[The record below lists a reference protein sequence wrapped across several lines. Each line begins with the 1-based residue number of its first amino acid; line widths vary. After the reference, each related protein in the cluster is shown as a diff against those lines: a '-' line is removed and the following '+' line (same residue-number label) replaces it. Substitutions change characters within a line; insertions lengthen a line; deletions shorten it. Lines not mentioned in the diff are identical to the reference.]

1 VKTVYIHGRAQ
12 EGKTELELRTYWNA
26 GLIEGYRHAN
36 IDPVFDVE
44 KTRAP
49 FYADRLVELTD
60 VSPETIERGEPHAK
74 SDPLVAAMIKQMAAR
89 AHVNPDEVL
98 EDRVLQRGMERWEWV
113 QGLARAIDTHVPWI
127 SASVVDRVT
136 TDVSAYLNRDHV
148 RDVVH
153 DIVRPVLLGEP
164 CVVVGHSLGSVVGYS
179 LLVELGDTVD
189 VPLYVTVGSP
199 LGLTEI
205 QACLE
210 ERHPLEFP
218 RGVGAWFN
226 ASDERDVVALYSSL
240 DSDTFLSGIENH
252 PDVRNSGR
260 DPHDIVGYL
269 ADPVVARRISGAL
282 G

>member
-1 VKTVYIHGRAQ
+1 VKIVYIHGRAQ

-26 GLIEGYRHAN
+26 GLIEGYRHAS
-36 IDPVFDVE
+36 IEPVFDVE

-49 FYADRLVELTD
+49 FYADRLIELTD
-60 VSPETIERGEPHAK
+60 ASSETIERGEPNAK
-74 SDPLVAAMIKQMAAR
+74 SDPLVAAMVKQMAAR
-89 AHVNPDEVL
+89 ADVSPDKISADGIL
-98 EDRVLQRGMERWEWV
+98 ERWMDRWEWV
-113 QGLARAIDTHVPWI
+113 QGLARAIDTRVPWI
-127 SASVVDRVT
+127 SASVIERVT

-153 DIVRPVLLGEP
+153 DIVRPALEGEP

-199 LGLTEI
+199 LGLKEI
-205 QACLE
+205 QARLE
-210 ERHPLEFP
+210 EYHALEFP
-218 RGVGAWFN
+218 RGVSVWFN
-226 ASDERDVVALYSSL
+226 ASDEKDVVALYSAL
-240 DSDTFLSGIENH
+240 DSGTFLSGIENY
-252 PDVRNSGR
+252 PDVNNSGR

-269 ADPVVARRISGAL
+269 ADPVVAARISSAL